1 MKLAAQVG
9 GRSGLS
15 IGFQTVRDEPDAED
29 FKIRRLKEVRLMEY
43 SLVTFPMNPS
53 AGVTRI
59 KTGGSQVP
67 TLHESLHTLL
77 THLRAS

>member
-9 GRSGLS
+9 GRTGLS
-15 IGFQTVRDEPDAED
+15 IGFQTVRDEPDPEN
-29 FKIRRLKEVRLMEY
+29 FNIRRLKQVRLMEY

-53 AGVTRI
+53 AGVTRV
-59 KTGGSQVP
+59 KTESLS
-67 TLHESLHTLL
+67 TLQESLHTLL